1 MLSQPAR
8 KQAVGR
14 YSVFHLAPKAI
25 YWLAKVAYAA
35 ASAILAVMMF
45 LLAADVI
52 GRYFFNRP
60 VLGSIEIT
68 EFMMA
73 TMVFLGLAYTQMHKG
88 HINVDVLIGRLSPRA
103 QAVLSSITTFA
114 TLGVFALIS
123 WRCVVHA
130 GLLKVGQYI
139 SPTWYIP
146 LYPFLYVAAAGAA
159 VICLV
164 LLVDFIN
171 SLKQVMKDNKT
182 WQARAGLVL
191 LMLVVWAALALPI
204 WGLGIIGGASPLT
217 AGVYFTVFM
226 IIILFSGTPVGI
238 VMALIAFL
246 GIVYLSGAAPALSSM
261 AMIPYSTSA
270 SYGNSVIP
278 LFVLMGV
285 FCFHAGLS
293 RDLYYMAYK
302 WLGRLPGGLAMAT
315 IAACAGFAAVSG
327 SGAATAAT
335 MGTVAIPEMKRY
347 KYHPALTTGCI
358 AAGGTIGILIPPSI
372 PMVIYGILTQQSI
385 GKLFL
390 AGFIPGILQAVFYI
404 VTIYIL
410 CKFDP
415 LMGPLGART
424 TLKEK
429 AISLKDG
436 WGVVVLFL
444 IVIGGLYLGVFTPTE
459 AAAIGAF
466 GAFIFA
472 VSKRRLNWGRFTSSL
487 TETGVTTGMVFLILI
502 GGILFGQFLSL
513 SRLPVG
519 VATLMS
525 GVEVNRYIVLAG
537 IILVYLFLGCIMSA
551 MAMII
556 ITVPIFF
563 PVISAL
569 GFDPI
574 WFGILIVRMV
584 EIGAITPPVGLNV
597 FIIHGIAKTVPMY
610 TIFRGIFPFLIADL
624 LHVVLLIAVPA
635 VVLVIPDM
643 MK

>member
-1 MLSQPAR
+1 MIRQPGL
-8 KQAVGR
+8 KQGIR
-14 YSVFHLAPKAI
+14 LYNVFSLAPKATSWI
-25 YWLAKVAYAA
+25 SRAAYAV
-35 ASAILAVMMF
+35 ASAILALMML

-73 TMVFLGLAYTQMHKG
+73 TMVFFGLAYTRMHKG
-88 HINVDVLIGRLSPRA
+88 HINVDILIGRLPSRA
-103 QAVLSSITTFA
+103 QAVINSITTFA

-123 WRCVVHA
+123 WRSAVHA
-130 GLLKVGQYI
+130 ELLKVGQYV
-139 SPTWYIP
+139 SPTWFIP
-146 LYPFLYVAAAGAA
+146 LYLFLYVAAVGAA
-159 VICLV
+159 IICLV
-164 LLVDFIN
+164 LIFDFADN
-171 SLKQVMKDNKT
+171 LKQVMKDNKT
-182 WQARAGLVL
+182 WRMRAGLVL
-191 LMLVVWAALALPI
+191 LMAAVWAIFALPV
-204 WGLGIIGGASPLT
+204 WGLGIVGGASPLM

-226 IIILFSGTPVGI
+226 IIIMFSGIPVGI

-246 GIVYLSGAAPALSSM
+246 GVVYLSGAAPALSIM

-270 SYGNSVIP
+270 SYSNSVIP

-293 RDLYYMAYK
+293 RDLYYTAYK

-347 KYHPALTTGCI
+347 RYDPALTTGCI

-372 PMVIYGILTQQSI
+372 PMVIYGILTQTSI

-404 VTIYIL
+404 LTIYIL

-429 AISLKDG
+429 AISLKDS

-472 VSKRRLNWGRFTSSL
+472 IGKRRLNWGRFTSSL
-487 TETGVTTGMVFLILI
+487 TETGVTTGMIFLILI

-513 SRLPVG
+513 SRLPFNM
-519 VATLMS
+519 ATLMS
-525 GVEVNRYIVLAG
+525 GLEVNRYVVLGG
-537 IILVYLFLGCIMSA
+537 IILIYLFLGCIMSA

-563 PVISAL
+563 PLISAL

-584 EIGAITPPVGLNV
+584 EIGAITPPVGLNI

-624 LHVVLLIAVPA
+624 LHVALLIAVPA
-635 VVLVIPDM
+635 VVLIIPDM